1 MSSSSTRAPNRP
13 SSTQRRRRA
22 EPRAGE
28 SRSGG
33 SRAGRGRESDAAAA
47 RVEARRQARQAPAS
61 RPAGRGTV
69 GSTKRTTSSKA
80 DPKKRATQRATQKKA
95 ATRKPVAKKAT
106 PKKTASRKPAA
117 KQPAAKR
124 PTARTAEPAA
134 RRARRTPAPERP
146 ARRHAPRR
154 SEEHTDNRRDDRRA
168 PQRPASR
175 STRPATERRL
185 PTLRRSPLLVSVPDP
200 AAAKNPAPRM
210 LMLVLLVVV
219 AASGLVWRLVDVQ
232 LINAAEFVEIGRQQR
247 FRTVQ
252 LSGDRGDILDRNGN
266 PLAISLPSTSFFT
279 DPHFVE
285 DAIAGAARLAPVLG
299 DDVDNVRSKLGGDGR
314 FSWLGRQVSDSKA
327 AEIRAL
333 DIPGVFTTEEP
344 TRFHPSGTPL
354 ARSVIGSTD
363 IDGLGRSGMELILNE
378 TLEGKSGEL
387 QIEIGVNGNTIP
399 GGPRSVAPAVAGAD
413 VLLTLDRSLQFEVE
427 RILRRQVESMGAQGG
442 VVVVT
447 RPGTGEVL
455 AMANLARNDDGRLVS
470 PSINMASTW
479 SFEPGSVMKAV
490 TFASVLDAGVASTST
505 RIDVPDHFELYDAK
519 FTDTSTHD
527 PEPWTIA
534 DIITVSSNV
543 GTILWAEQLGGD
555 RLDEYLRDFGFGTS
569 PKLGFPGETAGLMIE
584 DDWGGIATATTAL
597 GQGISVTPVQM
608 IAAYN
613 TIANDG
619 VYKPLQLVREV
630 ARSDGT
636 REVPARPQG
645 RQVVSSQV
653 ASDVRLMLENAVAVG
668 TGTNAQVP
676 GYRVAGKT
684 GTARKPL
691 DGGGGYQDGAGN
703 YRYVASF
710 VGFLPA
716 DQPELS
722 ILVTIDQPTASIY
735 AGHAAAP
742 AFADIA
748 HYAVRHFRIAPPSQ
762 VAALR
767 PAATSV
773 AANPTRLAERVSGEA
788 ATAPVAAQEA
798 PTSSSLDADPIEGVA
813 DADEASLTDGSA
825 EVVTPQPTEPTP
837 DDGTEVINQAPF
849 GDLAASD
856 GGQ

>member
-1 MSSSSTRAPNRP
+1 MILVVFVLV
-13 SSTQRRRRA
+13 
-22 EPRAGE
+22 
-28 SRSGG
+28 
-33 SRAGRGRESDAAAA
+33 AAA
-47 RVEARRQARQAPAS
+47 
-61 RPAGRGTV
+61 
-69 GSTKRTTSSKA
+69 
-80 DPKKRATQRATQKKA
+80 
-95 ATRKPVAKKAT
+95 
-106 PKKTASRKPAA
+106 
-117 KQPAAKR
+117 
-124 PTARTAEPAA
+124 
-134 RRARRTPAPERP
+134 
-146 ARRHAPRR
+146 
-154 SEEHTDNRRDDRRA
+154 
-168 PQRPASR
+168 
-175 STRPATERRL
+175 
-185 PTLRRSPLLVSVPDP
+185 
-200 AAAKNPAPRM
+200 
-210 LMLVLLVVV
+210 
-219 AASGLVWRLVDVQ
+219 GLIWRLVDVQ

-247 FRTVQ
+247 FRTVE

-266 PLAISLPSTSFFT
+266 PLAISLPRTSFFA

-285 DAIAGAARLAPVLG
+285 DPIAGSARLAPVLG
-299 DDVDNVRSKLGGDGR
+299 QSVDSVRDKLGGEGR
-314 FSWLGRQVSDSKA
+314 FAWLSRQVSDSKA

-333 DIPGVFTTEEP
+333 DIPGVFTTDEP

-363 IDGLGRSGMELILNE
+363 IDGLGMSGVELIYNE
-378 TLEGKSGEL
+378 ALEGKSGEL

-399 GGPRSVAPAVAGAD
+399 GGPRTKAPAVAGAD
-413 VLLTLDRSLQFEVE
+413 VLLTIDRSLQFEVE
-427 RILRRQVESMGAQGG
+427 RILRNQVQDMGARGG

-447 RPGTGEVL
+447 RPSSGEVL
-455 AMANLARNDDGRLVS
+455 AMANLERNDDGELIS
-470 PSINMASTW
+470 PSVNLASAW
-479 SFEPGSVMKAV
+479 SFEPGSVMKAI
-490 TFASVLDAGVASTST
+490 TFASVLDAGVASTTT

-519 FTDTSTHD
+519 FTDTTPHE
-527 PEPWTIA
+527 PAPWTIA

-543 GTILWAEQLGGD
+543 GTILWAEQLGSD
-555 RLDEYLRDFGFGTS
+555 RLDEYLRDFGFGRS

-619 VYKPLQLVREV
+619 VYTPLQLVREI

-645 RQVVSSQV
+645 SQVVSSQV
-653 ASDVRLMLENAVAVG
+653 AGNIRLMLENAVAVG

-691 DGGGGYQDGAGN
+691 DDGSGYQDGAGN

-748 HYAVRHFRIAPPSQ
+748 HYAVRHFRIAPPSRVSAVQ
-762 VAALR
+762 PVA
-767 PAATSV
+767 
-773 AANPTRLAERVSGEA
+773 PTVPSGPVRLQERVSGEA
-788 ATAPVAAQEA
+788 AVAPPPPPPPVAAQGDPASSDLDEIAEVDGEGANSTEA
-798 PTSSSLDADPIEGVA
+798 TAQTEAMADDSSSQAAD
-813 DADEASLTDGSA
+813 DGSA
-825 EVVTPQPTEPTP
+825 
-837 DDGTEVINQAPF
+837 VISQNEF
-849 GDLAASD
+849 GDLAESE
-856 GGQ
+856 G